1 MRQWTTVSKGTSQ
14 LLMKKLPSLTAF
26 STFHWCSYL
35 LLETLW
41 CLPPS
46 WGILPFARRQWLCF
60 AAFIAISDLLI
71 GILAQPL
78 FIADELT
85 SLRSE
90 DPMLHRI
97 TAMAGFFVCGV
108 SLGTM
113 TFISVDRFMALHY
126 HLRYSI
132 LVTKPRVVYAL
143 GTIWLFIFLWL
154 AIYLWNKLFYH
165 STAGIF
171 TAVCLIISTYS
182 YIRIYRIVR
191 QHQQQIHVQQQA
203 VEHSNIANNRHMMR
217 VKKSAMNTFVFYIF
231 MIICYFPNVVIMTL
245 FGTAQKDWRAEWNFA
260 TTIVFLNSS
269 INPVLYCWRLR
280 ELRTAI
286 GRISKRLLF
295 KQNEENTISS
305 FSIG

>member
-1 MRQWTTVSKGTSQ
+1 MNHSFKGN
-14 LLMKKLPSLTAF
+14 F
-26 STFHWCSYL
+26 SATH
-35 LLETLW
+35 EK
-41 CLPPS
+41 
-46 WGILPFARRQWLCF
+46 
-60 AAFIAISDLLI
+60 IAIINSVLNVPLMLISVAGNALVLAAILRYPSIRSTSMIMLCSLAVSDLLV

-97 TAMAGFFVCGV
+97 TAMAGFLVCGV

-165 STAGIF
+165 LTTGIF

-182 YIRIYRIVR
+182 YIRIYRIFR
-191 QHQQQIHVQQQA
+191 QHQRQIHVQ
-203 VEHSNIANNRHMMR
+203 
-217 VKKSAMNTFVFYIF
+217 
-231 MIICYFPNVVIMTL
+231 
-245 FGTAQKDWRAEWNFA
+245 
-260 TTIVFLNSS
+260 
-269 INPVLYCWRLR
+269 
-280 ELRTAI
+280 
-286 GRISKRLLF
+286 
-295 KQNEENTISS
+295 
-305 FSIG
+305 

>member
-1 MRQWTTVSKGTSQ
+1 MSYSVKSNVSATHDK
-14 LLMKKLPSLTAF
+14 
-26 STFHWCSYL
+26 
-35 LLETLW
+35 
-41 CLPPS
+41 
-46 WGILPFARRQWLCF
+46 
-60 AAFIAISDLLI
+60 IAIINSILNVPLMLISVIGNALVLAALFRFLSIRSTSMIMICSLAVSDLLV
-71 GILAQPL
+71 GILCQPL

-97 TAMAGFFVCGV
+97 RAMAGFFVCGV

-113 TFISVDRFMALHY
+113 TLISVDRFMALHY

-132 LVTKPRVVYAL
+132 LVTKARVMYDL
-143 GTIWLFIFLWL
+143 GTTWLAIFLWL
-154 AIYLWNKLFYH
+154 TIYLWNKLLYH
-165 STAGIF
+165 LTAGIF

-191 QHQQQIHVQQQA
+191 QHQLQIHIQQQA
-203 VEHSNIANNRHMMR
+203 VENSNIANDRHMMR

-245 FGTAQKDWRAEWNFA
+245 SGTAQQDWRAEWNFA
-260 TTIVFLNSS
+260 TTVVFMNSS

-286 GRISKRLLF
+286 VRISKRFLF
-295 KQNEENTISS
+295 KQTDENTITM
-305 FSIG
+305 FSMG

>member
-1 MRQWTTVSKGTSQ
+1 MIM
-14 LLMKKLPSLTAF
+14 LCSLAV
-26 STFHWCSYL
+26 
-35 LLETLW
+35 
-41 CLPPS
+41 
-46 WGILPFARRQWLCF
+46 
-60 AAFIAISDLLI
+60 SDLLV

-78 FIADELT
+78 FIADALT
-85 SLRSE
+85 SLTSE

-97 TAMAGFFVCGV
+97 TAMAGLFVCGV

-113 TFISVDRFMALHY
+113 TLISVDRFMALHY

-132 LVTKPRVVYAL
+132 LVTKTRAMCAL
-143 GTIWLFIFLWL
+143 GAIWLFIFQSF
-154 AIYLWNKLFYH
+154 AIYFWNKLLH
-165 STAGIF
+165 HLIAGML

-203 VEHSNIANNRHMMR
+203 VEHSNIASNRHMMR

-231 MIICYFPNVVIMTL
+231 MVICYFPNVVILTL
-245 FGTAQKDWRAEWNFA
+245 FGTAEKDWRAEWNFA

-286 GRISKRLLF
+286 ARISKRFLF
-295 KQNEENTISS
+295 KQNEENTISI
-305 FSIG
+305 FSMG

>member
-1 MRQWTTVSKGTSQ
+1 MNHSFKGN
-14 LLMKKLPSLTAF
+14 F
-26 STFHWCSYL
+26 SATH
-35 LLETLW
+35 EK
-41 CLPPS
+41 
-46 WGILPFARRQWLCF
+46 
-60 AAFIAISDLLI
+60 IAIINSVLNVPLMLISVAGNALVLAAILRYPSIRSTSMIMLCSLAVSDLLV

-165 STAGIF
+165 LTTGIF

-191 QHQQQIHVQQQA
+191 QHQRQIHVQ
-203 VEHSNIANNRHMMR
+203 
-217 VKKSAMNTFVFYIF
+217 
-231 MIICYFPNVVIMTL
+231 
-245 FGTAQKDWRAEWNFA
+245 
-260 TTIVFLNSS
+260 
-269 INPVLYCWRLR
+269 
-280 ELRTAI
+280 
-286 GRISKRLLF
+286 
-295 KQNEENTISS
+295 
-305 FSIG
+305 